1 MLVRNGGV
9 DRPLGPIKASTKVL
23 ERWFVGVSLGAESGV
38 KRFDTEYAEKKR
50 RKIGE
55 RMRDPS
61 AGLRQMDGPQDDDS
75 HRTVRKA
82 EGTER
87 TVNRRH
93 AKRQREA
100 GGD

>member
-1 MLVRNGGV
+1 MPVRNGGV

-61 AGLRQMDGPQDDDS
+61 AGLRQRRRPQDDDA
-75 HRTVRKA
+75 HRIVRKP
-82 EGTER
+82 ESTEKNKGTSA
-87 TVNRRH
+87 TRR
-93 AKRQREA
+93 
-100 GGD
+100 